1 MRAGLCVVFD
11 MVSIC
16 VAALCAWP
24 MAAAPAVVKVQL
36 RTAQGPRVVEMPLEK
51 YVAAVLAG
59 ESSVFQSPEAL
70 RAMAVAARTY
80 AIRMKGRHGA
90 EGFDLCDT
98 THCQRLDVHAVNPR
112 LETAA
117 METRGELLWFQ
128 GKPAFTPYTR
138 DCGGTT
144 EEAANVWADLAAPY
158 LKSHADPYC
167 RRIPAAA
174 WQWNANPQEILRA
187 LRQSQLRGPGVLE
200 QVVIAERTT
209 SGRSS
214 VLALQG
220 AGEAIRIS
228 AGSFRFA
235 MGRELGWNTIRGD
248 QYEVHSSNGRIVF
261 EGKGEGHGVG
271 LCQRGAEQMGL
282 TGRTYREILAFYYP
296 GTIVGVTGQGLAWQ
310 KISGE
315 TMSLWSMHPDQDR
328 AALAAAERLARGLSK
343 RVAWPLPSG
352 VELRVYPDLD
362 TFRDATGEPGWVA
375 AHTVGRRIHLQ
386 PVAVLQ
392 RRDALESTL
401 SHELL
406 HVIVEAQAAPGL
418 PVWFREGLVGYLEK
432 NSSQGAQPPNDRSLS
447 ENDLRQMDDARKARR
462 AYADATNRVANLVR
476 TYSESVVLGWVKR
489 GLPAAVTEASTSQA
503 PVKSK

>member
-1 MRAGLCVVFD
+1 MR
-11 MVSIC
+11 
-16 VAALCAWP
+16 AALCVALFFAWP
-24 MAAAPAVVKVQL
+24 LAAAPVVLKVQL

-70 RAMAVAARTY
+70 QAMAVAARTY
-80 AIRMKGRHGA
+80 AVRMKGRHSA

-98 THCQRLDVHAVNPR
+98 THCQRLDVGAATAR
-112 LETAA
+112 LEHAA
-117 METRGELLWFQ
+117 AETTGELLWFQ

-144 EEAANVWADLAAPY
+144 EEAGNVWADLAAPY

-167 RRIPAAA
+167 RRTPAVA
-174 WQWNANPQEILRA
+174 WQWNADPRDILRA
-187 LRQSQLRGPGVLE
+187 LQQSQLRGPRVLD
-200 QVVIAERTT
+200 QIVIAERTT

-214 VLALQG
+214 VLTLAG
-220 AGEAIRIS
+220 AAESIRIS
-228 AGSFRFA
+228 ASSFRFA
-235 MGRELGWNTIRGD
+235 IGRELGWNTIRGD

-282 TGRTYREILAFYYP
+282 AGKTYREILAFYYP
-296 GTIVGVTGQGLAWQ
+296 GTIVGLTGQGLGWQ
-310 KISGE
+310 RISGE
-315 TMSLWSMHPDQDR
+315 TMSLWSTHPDQDR
-328 AALAAAERLARGLSK
+328 IALATAERLARSVSQ
-343 RVAWPLPSG
+343 RVAWPLPAG
-352 VELRVYPDLD
+352 VEIRVYPDLD

-375 AHTVGRRIHLQ
+375 AHTVGRRIDLQ
-386 PVAVLQ
+386 PLPVLQ
-392 RRDALESTL
+392 RRDALDSTL

-406 HVIVEAQAAPGL
+406 HVIVESRTVPGL
-418 PVWFREGLVGYLEK
+418 PAWFREGLVGYLE
-432 NSSQGAQPPNDRSLS
+432 NSSKGAQAPGDRAPS
-447 ENDLRQMDDARKARR
+447 ENDLRQMDNAGKARR

-489 GLPAAVTEASTSQA
+489 GLPADVTKASSNQA
-503 PVKSK
+503 PANSR